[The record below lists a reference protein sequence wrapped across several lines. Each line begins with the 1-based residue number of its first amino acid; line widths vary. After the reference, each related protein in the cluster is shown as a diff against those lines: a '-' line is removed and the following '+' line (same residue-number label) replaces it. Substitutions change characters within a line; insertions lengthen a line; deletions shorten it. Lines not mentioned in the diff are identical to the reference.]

1 MLVVKLNLRRMRAF
15 LDSPAERGGVPER
28 RRVGQRLA
36 WEPRLLLAAGA
47 IGAVAGALIV
57 LVLH

>member
-1 MLVVKLNLRRMRAF
+1 MLVVKPNLRRMRAF
-15 LDSPAERGGVPER
+15 LDSPAERGGMPSR
-28 RRVGQRLA
+28 HRVAYRWR

-57 LVLH
+57 LALH